1 MTLPVHYSYRI
12 PGVARKPCCNMRN
25 LQRLGDMVSQHTI
38 WLQIG
43 WTSLRSRVLA
53 SRPIFSWVFC
63 LRITKSVHP
72 SGGSEQSEND
82 DQCIGT
88 FGQSCSPDSGGQG
101 RLVAGRLMDGWY
113 IIIYP
118 VHQIR
123 HIFKTQWTYIHVC
136 TNFMST
142 SRFSRFHGFN
152 FFGRYKQFLFVFSQN
167 SRPVTWAQYC
177 KLNKTRK
184 AFDISLR
191 LVGWCWLFGPENS
204 LPRSCWNSPKDP
216 TERWSCLRDDED

>member
-63 LRITKSVHP
+63 LRITISVHP

-88 FGQSCSPDSGGQG
+88 FGQSRSPDSGGQG
-101 RLVAGRLMDGWY
+101 IWLLVDWWM
-113 IIIYP
+113 
-118 VHQIR
+118 V
-123 HIFKTQWTYIHVC
+123 
-136 TNFMST
+136 
-142 SRFSRFHGFN
+142 
-152 FFGRYKQFLFVFSQN
+152 
-167 SRPVTWAQYC
+167 
-177 KLNKTRK
+177 
-184 AFDISLR
+184 DISLYILSTRYDTYLR
-191 LVGWCWLFGPENS
+191 LNGHIFMYARTSRVHQDLADSMVLIFSVDTSNFFLSLVKTAGLSLEPSTVNS
-204 LPRSCWNSPKDP
+204 TKLGKLLIFPSD
-216 TERWSCLRDDED
+216 